1 MFVFCLINNSN
12 YRNIDLYHLQYTNV
26 AFALNE
32 NVLIKIV
39 TDAQHVDLI

>member
-1 MFVFCLINNSN
+1 MFVFYSINNSN

-26 AFALNE
+26 VFVLNE